1 MKEKKKRLY
10 KKQHIVIV
18 AVLGVIS
25 ILMLFPMVWMFF
37 TSFKTNAD
45 IRINRTSLW
54 PEVWTLEGYEKA
66 FTDVPFVQWF
76 FNSVFVTAAVTL
88 AVIITS
94 TLLGFIFA
102 KYEFKGKRWTFIV
115 LLATMMVPAQVTMI
129 PRFLIVQK
137 MGLYNTLGAL
147 IIPMLVSAFGVYLCR
162 QFIEDIPDSICD
174 AAKIDGASSFM
185 IYRRI
190 ILPNIRPAIGSLTIF
205 TAMGVY
211 NDYLNPLI
219 MVNDKEKMTLPL
231 AIAMFSTQNKA
242 DLTTTMAVASLI
254 MVPMIIVFIIFQKQF
269 VKGLALTGI
278 K

>member
-1 MKEKKKRLY
+1 MEKKKRLY
-10 KKQHIVIV
+10 KGHHIVMAII
-18 AVLGVIS
+18 LGVIS
-25 ILMLFPMVWMFF
+25 VLMLFPMVWMFF

-45 IRINRTSLW
+45 IRVNRTSIL
-54 PEVWTLEGYEKA
+54 PEAWTLEGYVKA
-66 FTDVPFVQWF
+66 FTEVPFARWL
-76 FNSVFVTAAVTL
+76 FNSIMVTVLVTI

-94 TLLGFIFA
+94 TLLGFIYA
-102 KYEFKGKRWTFIV
+102 KYQFRGKRWTFIV

-129 PRFLIVQK
+129 PRFLIIQK
-137 MGLYNTLGAL
+137 VGLYNTLGAL
-147 IIPMLVSAFGVYLCR
+147 IIPMLVSAFGIYLCR

-185 IYRRI
+185 IYRKI
-190 ILPNIRPAIGSLTIF
+190 IIPNIKPAIGSLTIF

-219 MVNDKEKMTLPL
+219 MINDKESMTLPL
-231 AIAMFSTQNKA
+231 ALAMFSTQNKA

>member
-54 PEVWTLEGYEKA
+54 PEAWTLEGYEKA

-94 TLLGFIFA
+94 TLLVFIFA
-102 KYEFKGKRWTFIV
+102 KYVFKGKRWTFIV

-231 AIAMFSTQNKA
+231 AIEMFSTQNKA